1 MRGDVCLYPYHM
13 EAQRLPVYL
22 TGVGG
27 TAWQQPVCRPGGYF
41 WHQLLIC
48 TEGSGVLE
56 TDGQVQALAAGD
68 VFFLPAGCSHAY
80 HGDEAR
86 WDVRWLTLDG
96 TGMEALLTQ
105 LGLTRPVLLWKSAS
119 AFLPVYERVLAEL
132 AADRLQG
139 PYACSALMYSMLMEI
154 HRHLLR
160 QGNAENRV
168 LSAVV
173 RLIDEAYGRDLSL
186 TEMAQHAGVTP
197 QHLCRVFRQTLR
209 MRPVEYLTQ
218 RRVQA
223 AQALIRQGELPL
235 AEIARQTGFASPGY
249 FSTVFRRCVGMSPG
263 DYRRRMGA

>member
-27 TAWQQPVCRPGGYF
+27 TAWQQPVKRPEGYF

-68 VFFLPAGCSHAY
+68 VFFLPAGCPHAY
-80 HGDEAR
+80 HGDEPL

-96 TGMEALLTQ
+96 TGVEALLVQ
-105 LGLTRPVLLWKSAS
+105 LGLTRPVLLRGCAS
-119 AFLPVYERVLAEL
+119 AFLTVYERVLGEL

-139 PYACSALMYSMLMEI
+139 PYTCSALMYSMLMEI
-154 HRHLLR
+154 HCQLLR
-160 QGNAENRV
+160 QGNAESRV
-168 LSAVV
+168 LAAVV
-173 RLIDEAYGRDLSL
+173 HLIDDEYGRDLSL
-186 TEMAQHAGVTP
+186 TEMARHAGVTP
-197 QHLCRVFRQTLR
+197 QHLCRLFRRTMR

-223 AQALIRQGELPL
+223 AQEMIRTGNLPL

-263 DYRRRMGA
+263 EYRRRMGS